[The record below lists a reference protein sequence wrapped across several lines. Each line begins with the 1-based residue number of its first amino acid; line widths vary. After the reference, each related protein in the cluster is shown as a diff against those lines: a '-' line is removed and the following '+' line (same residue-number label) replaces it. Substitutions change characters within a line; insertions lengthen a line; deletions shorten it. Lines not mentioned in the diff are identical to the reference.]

1 MSSLLTRRLAPSSAA
16 IPPAAEIKSGRFWA
30 GSGQLVRHFDQR
42 RSSSAG
48 PAADPAGGE
57 MHQRQ
62 NGSKGSRR
70 GTRPGTAVTG
80 ATSAPLS
87 ALGSG
92 GQVPLQKEL
101 IVRKKEKMKAFYA
114 LLRTSLRNPLL
125 AKAQRRIPNL
135 RLWRVPIARFQISTS
150 ATVSVR
156 ERNAAAEERSPLR
169 RLVRSPV
176 LLSVLAAVRR
186 ATNG

>member
-30 GSGQLVRHFDQR
+30 GSGQLVRHFDRR
-42 RSSSAG
+42 RSSSV
-48 PAADPAGGE
+48 DPAGDE

-80 ATSAPLS
+80 ATS
-87 ALGSG
+87 
-92 GQVPLQKEL
+92 VPLC
-101 IVRKKEKMKAFYA
+101 VRVGWSGATTEGVDCQEKGEKKAFYA
-114 LLRTSLRNPLL
+114 RLRTSLRNPLL
-125 AKAQRRIPNL
+125 AKAQRRIPNRRL
-135 RLWRVPIARFQISTS
+135 RRVPIARFQISTS
-150 ATVSVR
+150 ATVSIR

-186 ATNG
+186 TTNG

>member
-30 GSGQLVRHFDQR
+30 GSGQLVRHFDRR

-80 ATSAPLS
+80 ATSAPLCVRVGWSGATTEGVDCQEKGKKGLLCPFADFFEKSPPGES
-87 ALGSG
+87 AVADTEPPPSASPNRPSPNQHFGDRFRPG
-92 GQVPLQKEL
+92 KE
-101 IVRKKEKMKAFYA
+101 
-114 LLRTSLRNPLL
+114 
-125 AKAQRRIPNL
+125 RR
-135 RLWRVPIARFQISTS
+135 
-150 ATVSVR
+150 
-156 ERNAAAEERSPLR
+156 
-169 RLVRSPV
+169 
-176 LLSVLAAVRR
+176 
-186 ATNG
+186 G

>member
-30 GSGQLVRHFDQR
+30 GSGQLVRHFDRR

-48 PAADPAGGE
+48 PAVDPAGGK

-80 ATSAPLS
+80 ATSAPLCVRV
-87 ALGSG
+87 GWSG
-92 GQVPLQKEL
+92 ATTEGVDCQEKG
-101 IVRKKEKMKAFYA
+101 KKKKAFYA

-125 AKAQRRIPNL
+125 AKAQWRIPNRRL
-135 RLWRVPIARFQISTS
+135 RRVPIARLQISTA

-169 RLVRSPV
+169 RPVRSPV

>member
-1 MSSLLTRRLAPSSAA
+1 MSSLLMRRLAPSSAA

-30 GSGQLVRHFDQR
+30 GSGQLVRHFDRR

-80 ATSAPLS
+80 ATSAPLCVRV
-87 ALGSG
+87 GWSG
-92 GQVPLQKEL
+92 ATTEGVDCQ
-101 IVRKKEKMKAFYA
+101 EKGKIKAFYA

-125 AKAQRRIPNL
+125 AKAQWRIPNRRL
-135 RLWRVPIARFQISTS
+135 RRVPIARFQISTS

-169 RLVRSPV
+169 RLVCSPV

-186 ATNG
+186 TTNG